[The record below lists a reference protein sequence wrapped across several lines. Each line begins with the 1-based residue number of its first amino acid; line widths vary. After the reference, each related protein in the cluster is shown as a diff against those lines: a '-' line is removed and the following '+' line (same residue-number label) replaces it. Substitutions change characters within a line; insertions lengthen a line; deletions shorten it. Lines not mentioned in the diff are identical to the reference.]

1 MTLDGIVLD
10 LDDTLFDT
18 TRLLLPWADRRAV
31 AAMRAAGLDLAEDA
45 ALARLLE
52 LRRASVVRTF
62 AALAA
67 ERGADDACVAAG
79 EDAWFV
85 YDPPPMTLEPDV
97 ARALDELAEIAPLA
111 LLTMGDVM
119 TQRAKVERLGLASRF
134 AEVRY
139 VPFHATGGKTA
150 ALSEL
155 IAHFGWKPARVVVCG
170 DRPDADIRAAN
181 KNGCRGVLVR
191 RAGGE
196 FAAVA
201 TSGDDA
207 PWKTI
212 SHVSELPA
220 LLRGLSRPAGL
231 SPS

>member
-31 AAMRAAGLDLAEDA
+31 AAMRAAGLDLDEET

-52 LRRASVVRTF
+52 LRAAGVVRP
-62 AALAA
+62 LAELVR
-67 ERGADDACVAAG
+67 ERGADASFADVG
-79 EDAWFV
+79 EATWFA
-85 YDPPPMTLEPDV
+85 YDPPPMSLEPAV
-97 ARALDELAEIAPLA
+97 GRALDELAALAPLVV
-111 LLTMGDVM
+111 LTMGDVM
-119 TQRAKVERLGLASRF
+119 TQRAKVERLGIAPRF

-139 VPFHATGGKTA
+139 APSHAPGGKTA

-155 IAHFGWKPARVVVCG
+155 IVHFGWKPARVVVCG
-170 DRPDADIRAAN
+170 DRRDSDVRAGN
-181 KNGCRGVLVR
+181 RNGCVTVLVH

-201 TSGDDA
+201 PESPDDV
-207 PWKTI
+207 PWRTI

-220 LLRGLSRPAGL
+220 SLAGRFAGY
-231 SPS
+231 